1 MQVVEDR
8 EVETQ
13 ALSGGGARGDD
24 DVLASLGHVPAR
36 PLVHPEAA
44 DPLGG
49 ERIGKVRVEVSRH
62 LGRTSVTGG
71 QHDLVLHPR
80 VVFVIEDV
88 EQFCFHAAEH
98 PIQ

>member
-24 DVLASLGHVPAR
+24 DVLTSLGHVPAR

-44 DPLGG
+44 DTLGG

-62 LGRTSVTGG
+62 LGRTSVAGG
-71 QHDLVLHPR
+71 QYDLVLNPR